1 MRWLK
6 QYKAKWPA
14 ELGWLVWPAIVVV
27 LAGCALNPLS
37 PQTLSDVPAVNPGIP
52 AEAVTLEVWLSLDL
66 VAPDP
71 LFEELAA
78 DFEKAYPNVNVNIHG
93 FVYQSIPDRVKKAL
107 QVGDPPDVVQAHV
120 AAMAARG
127 FAEPLDNLWDS
138 WGAQDEFL
146 PQTMEQ
152 VTWDRVK
159 YGVPLDI
166 YTLVLIYNKAHFDEA
181 GLADPD
187 VGYTW
192 KQFAADA
199 AALTRPD
206 GTRYGVG
213 FTTDPWHVF
222 AWLAEAGGNLVAGDS
237 FIGYRFTLDATA
249 NIEGLRFLTMMA
261 RNGYGPLPTTR
272 PRDHED
278 PRKLFLAGKIA
289 MFFGTPYDIHY
300 IITHAPDFPIG
311 VTKLPET
318 PAGASAASA
327 LGSTG
332 LFVPRGSRNRQV
344 AFEFMKWATSDRYGL
359 AMAHRLG
366 RYPARSWL
374 LSAPHFAGDPLLKP
388 FLAQLES
395 ARPYLLDAFPEAE
408 RAYADAIKA
417 AFYGADPADA
427 LRLAQEQV
435 DQYAKEMSKRPQ

>member
-1 MRWLK
+1 
-6 QYKAKWPA
+6 
-14 ELGWLVWPAIVVV
+14 
-27 LAGCALNPLS
+27 
-37 PQTLSDVPAVNPGIP
+37 LSDLPAVNPGIP
-52 AEAVTLEVWLSLDL
+52 IEATTLEVWLSLDM
-66 VAPDP
+66 VVPDR

-78 DFEKAYPNVNVNIHG
+78 DFEEAYPNVNVNIHG

-120 AAMAARG
+120 AAMAAQG
-127 FAEPLDNLWDS
+127 LAEPLDNLWDE
-138 WGAQDEFL
+138 WGAQDDFL
-146 PQTMEQ
+146 PQAMEQ

-166 YTLVLIYNKAHFDEA
+166 YTLVLIYNEAHFDEA
-181 GLADPD
+181 GLAYPD
-187 VGYTW
+187 ASYTW

-222 AWLAEAGGNLVAGDS
+222 AWLAEAGGNLVSGDS
-237 FIGYRFTLDATA
+237 FIGYRFTLDAPA
-249 NIEGLRFLTMMA
+249 NVEGLRFLTTMA

-272 PRDHED
+272 PRDYED
-278 PRKLFLAGKIA
+278 PRKLFLAGKVA

-300 IITHAPDFPIG
+300 IVTHAPDFPIG
-311 VTKLPET
+311 VTELPKT
-318 PAGASAASA
+318 PAGAAAASA

-344 AFEFMKWATSDRYGL
+344 AFEFMKWVTSDRYGL
-359 AMAHRLG
+359 AMARRLG
-366 RYPARSWL
+366 RYPARKWL
-374 LSAPHFAGDPLLKP
+374 LSTPHFAGDPLLKP
-388 FLAQLES
+388 FLVQLES
-395 ARPYLLDAFPEAE
+395 ARPYLLDAFPEVE

-417 AFYGADPADA
+417 SFYGAEAADA
-427 LRLAQEQV
+427 LRLAQELAN
-435 DQYAKEMSKRPQ
+435 QYAREASKRVQ